1 MFTLVTACKNREE
14 HLRLS
19 LENWLKIPRIS
30 EIIIVDWSNS
40 IPLYSLEEIDSR
52 IKVLR
57 VENESRWILS
67 YAYNFGISYSSNFY
81 ILKIDADCTPDKK
94 ITELIPGSRH
104 FFAGYWKS
112 GHLVNKASV
121 NGQCVITKKQFEE
134 VNGYSELIRTYGRDD
149 EDLYDR
155 LILNKNSR
163 IEIPTEFFK
172 FINHDDILRTN
183 EQFSLDKTKNP
194 RDYVISTPAYNEMRN
209 FYIGRNYVWDKKYN
223 RSSYIEELNGKQK
236 YYIRD
241 MKTDIKISSEIDN
254 LAHLFSLRYLTA
266 QILRK
271 TMNDTV
277 NFSEDYCW
285 DLILNYKQ

>member
-1 MFTLVTACKNREE
+1 M
-14 HLRLS
+14 
-19 LENWLKIPRIS
+19 
-30 EIIIVDWSNS
+30 
-40 IPLYSLEEIDSR
+40 
-52 IKVLR
+52 
-57 VENESRWILS
+57 
-67 YAYNFGISYSSNFY
+67 
-81 ILKIDADCTPDKK
+81 
-94 ITELIPGSRH
+94 
-104 FFAGYWKS
+104 
-112 GHLVNKASV
+112 
-121 NGQCVITKKQFEE
+121 
-134 VNGYSELIRTYGRDD
+134 
-149 EDLYDR
+149 
-155 LILNKNSR
+155 
-163 IEIPTEFFK
+163 
-172 FINHDDILRTN
+172 
-183 EQFSLDKTKNP
+183 
-194 RDYVISTPAYNEMRN
+194 ISTPAYNEMRN

>member
-1 MFTLVTACKNREE
+1 MYTLVTACKNREE
-14 HLRLS
+14 HLTES
-19 LENWLKIPRIS
+19 LHHWVEIPKIS
-30 EIIIVDWSNS
+30 EIIIVDWSNHR
-40 IPLYSLEEIDSR
+40 PLYDLEKVDRR

-57 VENESRWILS
+57 VENEAKWILS
-67 YAYNFGISYSSNFY
+67 YAYNFGISHASNNY
-81 ILKIDADCTPDKK
+81 ILKIDADCTPDKE
-94 ITELIPGSRH
+94 ITDLIPGSRH

-121 NGQCVITKKQFEE
+121 NGQCIITKKQFED

-155 LILNKNSR
+155 LILNKNIR

-172 FINHDDILRTN
+172 FINHDDKLRTN

-223 RSSYIEELNGKQK
+223 RSSYIKKTDGKHE
-236 YYIRD
+236 YYIREV
-241 MKTDIKISSEIDN
+241 KTEIQISSEINN
-254 LAHLFSLRYLTA
+254 LAHLFSLRYLTS
-266 QILRK
+266 QNIRK
-271 TMNDTV
+271 SINDTE

-285 DLILNYKQ
+285 ELILNSKQ